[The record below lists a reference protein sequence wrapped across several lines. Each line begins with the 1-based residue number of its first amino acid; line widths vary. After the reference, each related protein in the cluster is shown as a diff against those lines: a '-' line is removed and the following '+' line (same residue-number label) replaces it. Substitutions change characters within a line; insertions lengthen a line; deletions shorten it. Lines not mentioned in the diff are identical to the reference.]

1 MRELIENNKETLLK
15 KWEILQNDLSD
26 DVLYIL
32 KEKL

>member
-1 MRELIENNKETLLK
+1 MREVIENNKETLLK
-15 KWEILQNDLSD
+15 MWKILQNDLSD